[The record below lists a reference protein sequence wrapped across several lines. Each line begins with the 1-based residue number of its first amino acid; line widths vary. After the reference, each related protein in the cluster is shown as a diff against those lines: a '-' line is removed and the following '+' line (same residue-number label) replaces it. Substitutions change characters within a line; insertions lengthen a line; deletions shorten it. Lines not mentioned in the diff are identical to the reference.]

1 MKLLISLWR
10 FYVQVLT
17 CNVLN
22 HQIKYTSNYTK
33 LNDFTKYLHCKLVLF
48 EIFRF
53 RKAKK
58 KQRKSEI
65 VMKNNHVLNFN
76 MNFLII

>member
-1 MKLLISLWR
+1 MKLLISGYGDSM
-10 FYVQVLT
+10 FK
-17 CNVLN
+17 CSHVLN

-65 VMKNNHVLNFN
+65 VMKSYQ
-76 MNFLII
+76 IIMC